1 MDNHPDFIEARRIK
15 KQNEDQL
22 ADINNKIAS
31 LESVCDVCGVCQ
43 VCRGDVRYNI
53 LTFAIKLGNDL
64 KTQVETHFTA
74 LEGVLAARKAVLL
87 QKLKDKIT
95 SIGVYDVCMY
105 KHRVISMRYMLF
117 IIITIEN

>member
-31 LESVCDVCGVCQ
+31 LES
-43 VCRGDVRYNI
+43 
-53 LTFAIKLGNDL
+53 LGNDL

-74 LEGVLAARKAVLL
+74 LEEALSARKAVLL
-87 QKLKDKIT
+87 QNLNGKIASVGT
-95 SIGVYDVCMY
+95 Y
-105 KHRVISMRYMLF
+105 K
-117 IIITIEN
+117 